1 MDSTFNFSSRAA
13 RKDFNE
19 NDKTFCLGRYCIQP
33 TPMAA
38 LRDGLGSHLP
48 CCTTTKEELKAYCSK
63 IFTVMRG
70 ASRCDWSH
78 FSSAVLLVSL
88 AVFSLYW
95 EQVFVFKGRL
105 SLVLYI
111 AAADNAFGTHCNF
124 SACCTLPQWAVMSMG
139 GVIAKIVLQTPN
151 LIILAVV
158 LQILD
163 FLSFSQWSWAVI
175 QREKMIMAYDLHP
188 VLVPYSVS

>member
-1 MDSTFNFSSRAA
+1 MFIVILSRETWTVHSISAQSSQEGFQWKWQNIFYFS
-13 RKDFNE
+13 
-19 NDKTFCLGRYCIQP
+19 CLGPRPWQLWRP
-33 TPMAA
+33 KQLLTLA
-38 LRDGLGSHLP
+38 LL
-48 CCTTTKEELKAYCSK
+48 TKKELKAYCPK
-63 IFTVMRG
+63 IFTVMGG

-105 SLVLYI
+105 SLVLYV

-124 SACCTLPQWAVMSMG
+124 SACCTLPQWAVRSMG
-139 GVIAKIVLQTPN
+139 SVIAKIVLQTPN

-163 FLSFSQWSWAVI
+163 FLSF
-175 QREKMIMAYDLHP
+175 
-188 VLVPYSVS
+188 

>member
-1 MDSTFNFSSRAA
+1 MSVSKVTISLMWRWVMCSPSAHAYGSFGGLSS
-13 RKDFNE
+13 
-19 NDKTFCLGRYCIQP
+19 CWHSPG
-33 TPMAA
+33 
-38 LRDGLGSHLP
+38 
-48 CCTTTKEELKAYCSK
+48 CTTTKEELKAYCSK
-63 IFTVMRG
+63 IFTVMGG

-105 SLVLYI
+105 SLVLYV

-139 GVIAKIVLQTPN
+139 SVIAKIVLRTPN
-151 LIILAVV
+151 LIILVV
-158 LQILD
+158 DVQIMD
-163 FLSFSQWSWAVI
+163 FLSF
-175 QREKMIMAYDLHP
+175 
-188 VLVPYSVS
+188 